1 MNPPESA
8 ASGRTEDHD
17 GGMTAKSELA
27 DLLSGVPV
35 FAHLSPS
42 ALKQVATLAKDVTH
56 PAGHIVVREGAGAH
70 AMHVIVS
77 GDAEVTVDGA
87 RVATLGSGDFFGEI
101 ALLGGGTRT
110 ATVTA
115 SSELRILAID
125 SVSFQRLVRSDPTL
139 AESLPPEIS
148 ARLRDL
154 DEKRPR

>member
-1 MNPPESA
+1 
-8 ASGRTEDHD
+8 
-17 GGMTAKSELA
+17 MTANSEFA
-27 DLLSGVPV
+27 DLLSKVPV

-42 ALKQVATLAKDVTH
+42 ALEQVTTLAKDVKH
-56 PAGHIVVREGAGAH
+56 PAGHVVVREGAGAH

-77 GDAEVTVDGA
+77 GSADVTVDGA
-87 RVATLGSGDFFGEI
+87 QVATLGPGDFFGEI

-115 SSELRILAID
+115 SSELRILAIN
-125 SVSFQRLVRSDPTL
+125 SISFQRLVRSDPTL